1 MKLLL
6 SLVLLLS
13 FGACSSH
20 ENKSTT
26 PEVPETAV
34 KTTEAKK
41 EVAYGGHC
49 GMGLCH
55 KKTVKGNP
63 EYNFEYKGK
72 IYHFSSAKA
81 REQFIKDIDA
91 NIAKA
96 DKHWENLNADSKR

>member
-1 MKLLL
+1 MKMFL

-20 ENKSTT
+20 ENKTTT
-26 PEVPETAV
+26 PEVPATTV

-41 EVAYGGHC
+41 EVAYGGNC
-49 GMGLCH
+49 GMGLCY

-81 REQFIKDIDA
+81 RKEFIAKIDE